1 MVDKITKLCYIY
13 LMIRYVW
20 LIFLI
25 ILLGCDSTPPDTE
38 DTSLDNP
45 PSNVPEYYGIWRTEE
60 KDGIVKEIEIT
71 KNMFIE
77 KIYSNEILQNE
88 KRRTY
93 TYRSFVPPSIPNI
106 IEIPH
111 GKWVGQFNLLY
122 YEPLGIKFSVQ
133 PNELTLG
140 GGDIKYRGNNNTL
153 EGKWICNTGY
163 YNIIIQFVPFDYD
176 STHGTIMIEYTMDG
190 HEGWYGFNGY
200 YSIKNNNILNIRG
213 IETDIFDINRV
224 QKWFQLINDGKIL
237 KITNNSFSNEE
248 ITIYNETFGKD
259 IQVEMFGFRSFIS
272 NTELQHDDS
281 IYDFFSEEYYKK

>member
-1 MVDKITKLCYIY
+1 
-13 LMIRYVW
+13 MIRYVW

-25 ILLGCDSTPPDTE
+25 ILGCDLT
-38 DTSLDNP
+38 DTSSDNP

-111 GKWVGQFNLLY
+111 GKWVGQFNLSY
-122 YEPLGIKFSVQ
+122 YEPLRIKFSVL

-140 GGDIKYRGNNNTL
+140 GGDIKYHGNNNTL
-153 EGKWICNTGY
+153 EGKWICDTGY
-163 YNIIIQFVPFDYD
+163 YNIIIQFVPFDSD
-176 STHGTIMIEYTMDG
+176 NTRGTIMFEYTWNG
-190 HEGWYGFNGY
+190 HEGWWGFSGY
-200 YSIKNNNILNIRG
+200 YRIENDNTLIISSIHS
-213 IETDIFDINRV
+213 DFFDITSE
-224 QKWFQLINDGKIL
+224 QKLFQLINDGKIL

-248 ITIYNETFGKD
+248 ITIYNETFAKD